1 MVFVSFEPNSM
12 YFDLCIKIRREAISI
27 LQAPVACDPIVL
39 SLYDGIFVLTL
50 SSVKFNRPSFCLPP
64 PRSLGASSGL
74 TSDNSGHKP
83 WANTS
88 DRDSSS
94 GEMLGAGSRHQDRNP
109 VARIKNIS
117 VVVVLS
123 GRD

>member
-27 LQAPVACDPIVL
+27 LQAAVACDPIVL

-83 WANTS
+83 WPIHQT
-88 DRDSSS
+88 
-94 GEMLGAGSRHQDRNP
+94 ETRHQERCW
-109 VARIKNIS
+109 VQAFKN
-117 VVVVLS
+117 
-123 GRD
+123 